1 MAAPA
6 HDLGIYRDFM
16 VVLTTA
22 AVIVPLVQR
31 LKISPILGFLIAG
44 IVLGPKGLGALP
56 AFDWIT
62 INDEK
67 SLAAIAEL
75 GVVFLMFLIG
85 LELSLKRLVTMR
97 RQVFVLGGLQIAIS
111 SGIIAGACWWLFGL
125 GPEAATIVGFS
136 LALSSTAIVVEVLS
150 RQNRFRTATGR
161 ASFAVLLAQDLAVVP
176 LLLLVTILG
185 PGEQQ
190 SIFTGILLAFAQA
203 ALAIALIVLVGSLL
217 LRPLFKLVASSA
229 NSELFVAATLF
240 VAVGSGLLTAAAGL
254 SMALGAFV
262 AGLLLAETEFRRAI
276 EATIDPFKGLL
287 LGVFFFTVGMTLDIG
302 ALLADPLPLIG
313 ATLALVAG
321 KVVVAYVILRAS
333 GAPRH
338 VALQSSM
345 LLGPGGEF
353 AFIVISLAIAYGIVT
368 DTGGEFV
375 QAVTSL
381 SMAMIP
387 LLDYAARAYTARL
400 APQQLA
406 ADPALSQL
414 PEDANVRA
422 IVIGYGR
429 VGSLVSE
436 MLDRHK
442 VKHLVIE
449 RSPDIVSRARADG
462 RPVYFGDAKN
472 VNFLDR
478 CGFREAAAVII
489 TIHVNAEIDDIVR
502 VIRGERAKV
511 VIVSR
516 ARDAEHA
523 RHLYDLR
530 VTDVVPETIEASL
543 QLTEAAL
550 VGLGVPT
557 GPVIASIHE
566 RRDEFRAELQRAA
579 QRAGRTA
586 THGLR
591 AKTKA
596 GAGAG
601 AKKA

>member
-1 MAAPA
+1 MAAA
-6 HDLGIYRDFM
+6 GHDLGIYRDVM

-22 AVIVPLVQR
+22 AVVVPLVQR
-31 LKISPILGFLIAG
+31 LKVSPILGFLLAG

-67 SLAAIAEL
+67 SLSALAEL

-97 RQVFVLGGLQIAIS
+97 RQVFALGGLQIAIS
-111 SGIIAGACWWLFGL
+111 GALIGIGAALFGFDAA
-125 GPEAATIVGFS
+125 AATIIGFS

-176 LLLLVTILG
+176 LLLLTTILG
-185 PGEQQ
+185 PGQQQ
-190 SIFTGILLAFAQA
+190 SIVAGLLLAFAQA
-203 ALAIALIVLVGSLL
+203 GLAIAVIVVAGTVV
-217 LRPLFKLVASSA
+217 LRPLFRLVASSD
-229 NSELFVAATLF
+229 NTELFVAATLF

-287 LGVFFFTVGMTLDIG
+287 LGVFFFTVGMSLDIT
-302 ALLADPLPLIG
+302 ALLTNPLPVIG
-313 ATLALVAG
+313 ATLALIITKVLVAG
-321 KVVVAYVILRAS
+321 GLLRAF
-333 GAPRH
+333 GAPNH
-338 VALQSSM
+338 VALQGAM

-353 AFIVISLAIAYGIVT
+353 AFIVIGLAITYNMLS
-368 DTGGEFV
+368 GEAGAFV

-381 SMAMIP
+381 SMALIP
-387 LLDYAARAYTARL
+387 LLDYAARRGTAKWL
-400 APQQLA
+400 PQQLA
-406 ADPALSQL
+406 NPALSEL

-449 RSPDIVSRARADG
+449 RAPDIVSRARADG
-462 RPVYFGDAKN
+462 KPVYYGDAKN
-472 VNFLDR
+472 VGFLNR
-478 CGFREAAAVII
+478 CGFQEASAVII

-502 VIRGERAKV
+502 VVRAEREKV

-516 ARDAEHA
+516 ARDADHA
-523 RHLYDLR
+523 RHLYDLG

-557 GPVIASIHE
+557 GLVIASVHE
-566 RRDEFRAELQRAA
+566 RRDEFREELQVAA
-579 QRAGRTA
+579 KRAGRDT
-586 THGLR
+586 TRGLR
-591 AKTKA
+591 AKTV
-596 GAGAG
+596 
-601 AKKA
+601 KKA

>member
-1 MAAPA
+1 MAAA
-6 HDLGIYRDFM
+6 GHDLGIYRDVM

-22 AVIVPLVQR
+22 AVVVPLVQR
-31 LKISPILGFLIAG
+31 LKVSPILGFLLAG

-67 SLAAIAEL
+67 SLSALAEL

-97 RQVFVLGGLQIAIS
+97 RQVFALGGLQIAIS
-111 SGIIAGACWWLFGL
+111 GALIGIGAALL
-125 GPEAATIVGFS
+125 GFDAAAATIIGFS

-176 LLLLVTILG
+176 LLLLTTILG
-185 PGEQQ
+185 PGQQQ
-190 SIFTGILLAFAQA
+190 SIVAGLLLAFAQA
-203 ALAIALIVLVGSLL
+203 GLAIAVIVVAGTVV
-217 LRPLFKLVASSA
+217 LRPLFRLVASSD
-229 NSELFVAATLF
+229 NTELFVAATLF

-287 LGVFFFTVGMTLDIG
+287 LGVFFFTVGMSLDIT
-302 ALLADPLPLIG
+302 ALLTNPLPVIG
-313 ATLALVAG
+313 ATLALIITKVLVAG
-321 KVVVAYVILRAS
+321 GLLRAF
-333 GAPRH
+333 GAPNH
-338 VALQSSM
+338 VALQGAM

-353 AFIVISLAIAYGIVT
+353 AFIVIGLAITYNMLS
-368 DTGGEFV
+368 GEAGAFV

-381 SMAMIP
+381 SMALIP
-387 LLDYAARAYTARL
+387 LLDYAARRGTAKWL
-400 APQQLA
+400 PQQLA
-406 ADPALSQL
+406 NPALSEL

-449 RSPDIVSRARADG
+449 RAPDIVSRARADG
-462 RPVYFGDAKN
+462 KPVYYGDAKN
-472 VNFLDR
+472 VGFLNR
-478 CGFREAAAVII
+478 CGFQDASAVII

-502 VIRGERAKV
+502 VVRAEREKV

-516 ARDAEHA
+516 ARDADHA
-523 RHLYDLR
+523 RHLYDLG

-557 GPVIASIHE
+557 GLVIASVHE
-566 RRDEFRAELQRAA
+566 RRDEFREELQVAA
-579 QRAGRTA
+579 KRAGRDT
-586 THGLR
+586 TRGLR
-591 AKTKA
+591 AKTV
-596 GAGAG
+596 
-601 AKKA
+601 KKA

>member
-1 MAAPA
+1 MAAA
-6 HDLGIYRDFM
+6 GHDLGIYRDVM

-31 LKISPILGFLIAG
+31 LKVSPILGFLLSG
-44 IVLGPKGLGALP
+44 IILGPKGLGALP
-56 AFDWIT
+56 AFDWVT

-67 SLAAIAEL
+67 SLSALAEL

-97 RQVFVLGGLQIAIS
+97 RQVFALGGLQIAIS
-111 SGIIAGACWWLFGL
+111 GALIGIVAWAALGAT
-125 GPEAATIVGFS
+125 PEAATIIGFS

-161 ASFAVLLAQDLAVVP
+161 TSFAVLLAQDLAVVP

-185 PGEQQ
+185 PGQQQ
-190 SIFTGILLAFAQA
+190 SIFTGLLIAFAQA
-203 ALAIALIVLVGSLL
+203 GLAIALIVVVGSVV
-217 LRPLFKLVASSA
+217 LRPLFKLVASSD

-240 VAVGSGLLTAAAGL
+240 VAVGSGLLTAVAGL

-287 LGVFFFTVGMTLDIG
+287 LGVFFFTVGMSLDIAG
-302 ALLADPLPLIG
+302 LLADPLPVIG
-313 ATLALVAG
+313 AALALIAIKVA
-321 KVVVAYVILRAS
+321 VAFALFRYFGS
-333 GAPRH
+333 PTH
-338 VALQSSM
+338 VALQGAM

-353 AFIVISLAIAYGIVT
+353 AFIVIGLAITYNIVT
-368 DTGGEFV
+368 GDGGAFV

-381 SMAMIP
+381 SMALIP
-387 LLDYAARAYTARL
+387 LLDYAARAYTARVM
-400 APQQLA
+400 PRQLA
-406 ADPALSQL
+406 ANPALSEL

-436 MLDRHK
+436 MLDRHN

-449 RSPDIVSRARADG
+449 RAPEIVSQARRDG
-462 RPVYFGDAKN
+462 RPVYYGDAKN
-472 VNFLDR
+472 VGFLNR
-478 CGFREAAAVII
+478 CGFQEATAVII

-502 VIRGERAKV
+502 VVRGEREKV

-523 RHLYDLR
+523 RHLYDLG

-557 GPVIASIHE
+557 GLVIASVHE
-566 RRDEFRAELQRAA
+566 RRDEFRDELQVAA
-579 QRAGRTA
+579 KRAGRDT
-586 THGLR
+586 TRGLR
-591 AKTKA
+591 AKSV
-596 GAGAG
+596 
-601 AKKA
+601 KKA

>member
-1 MAAPA
+1 MTAAA
-6 HDLGIYRDFM
+6 GHDLGIYRDVM

-31 LKISPILGFLIAG
+31 LRVSPILGFLLAG

-67 SLAAIAEL
+67 SLSALAEL

-97 RQVFVLGGLQIAIS
+97 RQVFALGGLQIAL
-111 SGIIAGACWWLFGL
+111 SGALIGIGAALL
-125 GPEAATIVGFS
+125 GFDATAATIIGFS

-176 LLLLVTILG
+176 LLLLTTIFGSGQQVSIVTGL
-185 PGEQQ
+185 
-190 SIFTGILLAFAQA
+190 LLAFAQA
-203 ALAIALIVLVGSLL
+203 GLAIAVIVVAGTLV
-217 LRPLFKLVASSA
+217 LRPLFRLVASSD
-229 NSELFVAATLF
+229 NTELFVAATLF

-287 LGVFFFTVGMTLDIG
+287 LGVFFFTVGMSLDI
-302 ALLADPLPLIG
+302 ATLLTNPLPVIG
-313 ATLALVAG
+313 ATLALIATKVLVAG
-321 KVVVAYVILRAS
+321 GLLRAF
-333 GAPRH
+333 GAPNH
-338 VALQSSM
+338 VALQGAM

-353 AFIVISLAIAYGIVT
+353 AFIVIGLAIT
-368 DTGGEFV
+368 HNTLSGEAGAFV

-381 SMAMIP
+381 SMALIP
-387 LLDYAARAYTARL
+387 LLDYAARRATAKWL
-400 APQQLA
+400 PQQLA
-406 ADPALSQL
+406 ANPALSEL
-414 PEDANVRA
+414 PEDTNVRA

-429 VGSLVSE
+429 VGGLVSE
-436 MLDRHK
+436 MLDRHQ

-449 RSPDIVSRARADG
+449 RSPEIVSRARANG
-462 RPVYFGDAKN
+462 KPVYYGDAKN
-472 VNFLDR
+472 VGFLNR
-478 CGFREAAAVII
+478 CGFAETSAVII

-502 VIRGERAKV
+502 VVRGEREKV

-523 RHLYDLR
+523 RHLYDLG
-530 VTDVVPETIEASL
+530 VTDAVPETIEASL

-557 GPVIASIHE
+557 GLVIASVHE
-566 RRDEFRAELQRAA
+566 RRDEFREELQVAA
-579 QRAGRTA
+579 KRAGRDT
-586 THGLR
+586 TRGLR
-591 AKTKA
+591 AKTI
-596 GAGAG
+596 
-601 AKKA
+601 KKA

>member
-1 MAAPA
+1 MAAA
-6 HDLGIYRDFM
+6 GHDLGIYRDVM

-22 AVIVPLVQR
+22 AVVVPLVQR
-31 LKISPILGFLIAG
+31 LKVSPILGFLLAG

-67 SLAAIAEL
+67 SLSALAEL

-97 RQVFVLGGLQIAIS
+97 RQVFALGGLQIAIS
-111 SGIIAGACWWLFGL
+111 GALIGIGAAFL
-125 GPEAATIVGFS
+125 GFDAAASTIIGFS

-176 LLLLVTILG
+176 LLLLTIILG
-185 PGEQQ
+185 PGQQQ
-190 SIFTGILLAFAQA
+190 SIVAGLLLAFAQA
-203 ALAIALIVLVGSLL
+203 GLAIAVIVVAGTVV
-217 LRPLFKLVASSA
+217 LRPLFRLVASSD
-229 NSELFVAATLF
+229 NTELFVAATLF

-287 LGVFFFTVGMTLDIG
+287 LGVFFFTVGMSLDIT
-302 ALLADPLPLIG
+302 ALLTNPLPVIG
-313 ATLALVAG
+313 ATLALIITKVLVAG
-321 KVVVAYVILRAS
+321 GLLRAF
-333 GAPRH
+333 GAPNH
-338 VALQSSM
+338 VALQGAM

-353 AFIVISLAIAYGIVT
+353 AFIVIGLAITYNMLS
-368 DTGGEFV
+368 GEAGAFV

-381 SMAMIP
+381 SMALIP
-387 LLDYAARAYTARL
+387 LLDYAARRGTAKWL
-400 APQQLA
+400 PQQLA
-406 ADPALSQL
+406 NPALSEL

-449 RSPDIVSRARADG
+449 RAPDIVSRARADG
-462 RPVYFGDAKN
+462 KPVYYGDAKN
-472 VNFLDR
+472 VGFLNR
-478 CGFREAAAVII
+478 CGFQEASAVII

-502 VIRGERAKV
+502 VVRAEREKV

-516 ARDAEHA
+516 ARDADHA
-523 RHLYDLR
+523 RHLYDLG

-557 GPVIASIHE
+557 GLVIASVHE
-566 RRDEFRAELQRAA
+566 RRDEFREELQVAA
-579 QRAGRTA
+579 KRAGRDT
-586 THGLR
+586 TRGLR
-591 AKTKA
+591 AKTV
-596 GAGAG
+596 
-601 AKKA
+601 KKA

>member
-1 MAAPA
+1 MAAA
-6 HDLGIYRDFM
+6 GHDLGVYRDIM

-31 LKISPILGFLIAG
+31 LKVSPILGFLLAG
-44 IVLGPKGLGALP
+44 IALGPKGLGAFS
-56 AFDWIT
+56 AFDWVT
-62 INDEK
+62 VSDEK
-67 SLAAIAEL
+67 SLAALAEL

-97 RQVFVLGGLQIAIS
+97 RQVFALGGLQIAIS
-111 SGIIAGACWWLFGL
+111 GALIGL
-125 GPEAATIVGFS
+125 VAWGLLGRTPEAATIIGFS

-161 ASFAVLLAQDLAVVP
+161 TSFAVLLAQDLAVVP

-185 PGEQQ
+185 PGEQD
-190 SIFTGILLAFAQA
+190 SLVTGLLLAFAQA
-203 ALAIALIVLVGSLL
+203 GLAIALIVIVGTML

-240 VAVGSGLLTAAAGL
+240 VAVGSGLLTAVAGL

-287 LGVFFFTVGMTLDIG
+287 LGVFFFTVGMSLDVG
-302 ALLADPLPLIG
+302 ELVADPLPIIG
-313 ATLALVAG
+313 ATIALIAMKVA
-321 KVVVAYVILRAS
+321 VAWALLRAFGS
-333 GAPRH
+333 SQA
-338 VALQSSM
+338 VALQSAM

-353 AFIVISLAIAYGIVT
+353 AFIVVGLAVTYGILT
-368 DTGGEFV
+368 ADGGTFV
-375 QAVTSL
+375 QAVTAL
-381 SMAMIP
+381 SMALIP
-387 LLDYAARAYTARL
+387 LLDYAARIYATRL
-400 APQQLA
+400 APLKA
-406 ADPALSQL
+406 ADPALSQM
-414 PEDANVRA
+414 PDDANVRA

-449 RSPDIVSRARADG
+449 RAPEIVSRARADG
-462 RPVYFGDAKN
+462 KPVYFGDAKN
-472 VNFLDR
+472 VGFLDR

-489 TIHVNAEIDDIVR
+489 TIHVNAEIDEIVR
-502 VIRGERAKV
+502 VMRAERHKV

-523 RHLYDLR
+523 RHLYDLG

-557 GPVIASIHE
+557 GLVIASVHE
-566 RRDEFRAELQRAA
+566 RRDEFRAELQDAA
-579 QRAGRTA
+579 KRAGRET
-586 THGLR
+586 TRGLR
-591 AKTKA
+591 AKT
-596 GAGAG
+596 
-601 AKKA
+601 AKKV